1 MGTFFR
7 KGSYI
12 TRIVNS
18 LAKHIFGRIEIG
30 KDGTALAS
38 GAVPPV
44 RNLFPFNWELFC
56 AGVLY
61 LAIPWSNGRRLRR
74 GGPGLRN

>member
-1 MGTFFR
+1 M
-7 KGSYI
+7 
-12 TRIVNS
+12 RIVNLS
-18 LAKHIFGRIEIG
+18 AKHIFGCIETE
-30 KDGTALAS
+30 KDGTALAI

-44 RNLFPFNWELFC
+44 RNLFPFNWEPFC